1 MCSGSVYFSGEVLA
15 PEDVRICTILICGS
29 CTVSGYRSSRIT
41 WTCGLTFGPDIAA
54 YLRGCLGLA
63 LLFLY
68 LGPVQGQ
75 LHSTGVNFDQDAMD
89 NRFVVYTSRVVLQD
103 KTTTLCPTGGHLL
116 ALANQAYDD
125 MIKSCRINNLKKDC
139 PGAITVFAYEKEI
152 HFGSSVKD
160 FRGIEKSTDPQ
171 PFYHAFIYDKNV
183 QGFDRSRRGT
193 VARVRQAMIQ
203 CQTQQSQTVIDY
215 KQHGRKARCGEF
227 NAVLTYLLT
236 RDDPES
242 VDFGG
247 DPGNPARILTV
258 GRLGDDLDVAQKFFV
273 PCSRQQTGPSTY
285 GCKNWVNRLGIQHP
299 TPGSPISIPD
309 PGSQVQN
316 IKLCELSIDES
327 MRVAGNGGGLDTD
340 SQSSS
345 EFGNGIE
352 DDDLMDV
359 GMDNPGSSE
368 FGDGIDDDDLMNV
381 DNDNSS
387 DFGGGIDDDDLMN
400 MDPTKRGLI

>member
-1 MCSGSVYFSGEVLA
+1 MRTMYN
-15 PEDVRICTILICGS
+15 
-29 CTVSGYRSSRIT
+29 
-41 WTCGLTFGPDIAA
+41 IAA
-54 YLRGCLGLA
+54 YLRGSLSLA

-68 LGPVQGQ
+68 LSPVQGL

-89 NRFVVYTSRVVLQD
+89 NLFVVYTSRVILQD
-103 KTTTLCPTGGHLL
+103 KTTTLYPTGGHLL
-116 ALANQAYDD
+116 ALAYQAYDD
-125 MIKSCRINNLKKDC
+125 MIKSCKFNNLQKDC

-152 HFGSSVKD
+152 HFGSSVKN
-160 FRGIEKSTDPQ
+160 FRGIEGNTNPQ
-171 PFYHAFIYDKNV
+171 PFYHAFIYEKNV

-215 KQHGRKARCGEF
+215 RQHGRSARCGEF

-247 DPGNPARILTV
+247 DPDNPARILTV
-258 GRLGDDLDVAQKFFV
+258 GRRGDNRDVMPQFFK
-273 PCSRQQTGPSTY
+273 PCSKIPTGPSTY
-285 GCKNWVNRLGIQHP
+285 GCRNWVARLGIEHP
-299 TPGSPISIPD
+299 TPGRSISIPD

-327 MRVAGNGGGLDTD
+327 MRVAGSGGGLDAD

-345 EFGNGIE
+345 EFGSGIDE
-352 DDDLMDV
+352 DDLMDV
-359 GMDNPGSSE
+359 GMDNDGAPD
-368 FGDGIDDDDLMNV
+368 FGEGTDDDDSM
-381 DNDNSS
+381 NDNSS

-400 MDPTKRGLI
+400 MDPTKRGLV